1 MEQSTDQS
9 VNQAFEQAFQQF
21 LATSSPII
29 PVVDFVLN
37 IFLSVILAA
46 LVGWVYTRY
55 GTSLSNRRK
64 FSKNF
69 VIMAMTTTLV
79 ITIVKSS
86 LALSLGLVGALSI
99 VRFRAAIKE
108 PEELGFLFLAIAIG
122 LGLGA
127 NQRSITVIAITI
139 ILIVIILTRI
149 SAPDAGDEQ
158 DLNLVIKSQKSS
170 TLNIDDLVVSLRKYC
185 DRIDLMR
192 LDDSEGIVEAVFK
205 VDISDVS
212 QIVSLR
218 NDLAMLSEDIHITF
232 LDNKGLI

>member
-21 LATSSPII
+21 LATSSPSI

-69 VIMAMTTTLV
+69 VIMAMATTLV

-127 NQRSITVIAITI
+127 NQRSITVIAIAI
-139 ILIVIILTRI
+139 ILIVIILMRI

-158 DLNLVIKSQKSS
+158 DLNLVIKSQNSS

-232 LDNKGLI
+232 LDNKGLM

>member
-1 MEQSTDQS
+1 MNKNYLNFFLNEQIQINLIT
-9 VNQAFEQAFQQF
+9 FIEGLM
-21 LATSSPII
+21 LAGILSFII
-29 PVVDFVLN
+29 QITYLKF
-37 IFLSVILAA
+37 S
-46 LVGWVYTRY
+46 
-55 GTSLSNRRK
+55 TSLSNK
-64 FSKNF
+64 FDFSKNF
-69 VIMAMTTTLV
+69 IILGITTTLV

-122 LGLGA
+122 LGFGA
-127 NQRSITVIAITI
+127 NQRSITIIAIAI
-139 ILIVIILTRI
+139 ILLVIILTRI

-158 DLNLVIKSQKSS
+158 DLNLVIKSQNSS
-170 TLNIDDLVVSLRKYC
+170 DLNIDDLVVSLRKYC

-192 LDDSEGIVEAVFK
+192 LDESEGILEAVFK
-205 VDISDVS
+205 IDISDFS

>member
-1 MEQSTDQS
+1 MAQLADQS
-9 VNQAFEQAFQQF
+9 ANQAFEQAFQQF
-21 LATSSPII
+21 LATSSPTISAL
-29 PVVDFVLN
+29 DFILN

-46 LVGWVYTRY
+46 LVGWVYTKY

-69 VIMAMTTTLV
+69 IIIAMTTTLV

-127 NQRSITVIAITI
+127 DQRLITI
-139 ILIVIILTRI
+139 IAIAVILLVIVLTTI
-149 SAPDAGDEQ
+149 STRDAGDEQ
-158 DLNLVIKSQKSS
+158 DLNLVIKSEDSS
-170 TLNIDDLVVSLRKYC
+170 NLNIDDLVLSLRKYC
-185 DRIDLMR
+185 NRIDLMR
-192 LDDSEGIVEAVFK
+192 LDDSEGIFEAVFN
-205 VDISDVS
+205 VDISDFS
-212 QIVSLR
+212 QVVSLR
-218 NDLAMLSEDIHITF
+218 RDLATVSKDIHITF
-232 LDNKGLI
+232 LDNKGFV

>member
-158 DLNLVIKSQKSS
+158 DLNLVIKSQNSS

-232 LDNKGLI
+232 LDNKGLM

>member
-158 DLNLVIKSQKSS
+158 DLNLVIKSQNSS

-192 LDDSEGIVEAVFK
+192 LDDSEGIIEAVFK

-218 NDLAMLSEDIHITF
+218 NDLAMLNKDIHITF

>member
-9 VNQAFEQAFQQF
+9 VSQAFEQAFQQF
-21 LATSSPII
+21 LATSSPTI
-29 PVVDFVLN
+29 PVVDFVLD
-37 IFLSVILAA
+37 ILLSVILAA

-69 VIMAMTTTLV
+69 VIIAMTTTLV

-108 PEELGFLFLAIAIG
+108 PEELGFLFLAISIG

-127 NQRSITVIAITI
+127 NQRSITIIAIAI
-139 ILIVIILTRI
+139 ILVVIILTRI

-158 DLNLVIKSQKSS
+158 DLNLVIKSQNSS
-170 TLNIDDLVVSLRKYC
+170 DLNIDDLVVSLRKYC

-192 LDDSEGIVEAVFK
+192 LDESEGILEAVFK
-205 VDISDVS
+205 VDISDFS

-218 NDLAMLSEDIHITF
+218 NDLAMLSQDIHITF
-232 LDNKGLI
+232 LDNKGLV

>member
-21 LATSSPII
+21 LATSSPSI

-232 LDNKGLI
+232 LDNKGLM

>member
-158 DLNLVIKSQKSS
+158 DLNLVIKSQNSS

-192 LDDSEGIVEAVFK
+192 LDDSEGIIEAVFK

-218 NDLAMLSEDIHITF
+218 NDLAMLDKDIHITF

>member
-21 LATSSPII
+21 LATSSPSI

-69 VIMAMTTTLV
+69 VIMAMATTLV

-139 ILIVIILTRI
+139 ILIVIILMRI

-158 DLNLVIKSQKSS
+158 DFNLVIKSQNSS

-232 LDNKGLI
+232 LDNKGLM

>member
-21 LATSSPII
+21 LATSSPSI

-69 VIMAMTTTLV
+69 VIMAMATTLV

-127 NQRSITVIAITI
+127 NQRSITVIAIAI
-139 ILIVIILTRI
+139 ILIVIILMRI
-149 SAPDAGDEQ
+149 SAPGAGDEQ
-158 DLNLVIKSQKSS
+158 DLNLVIKSQNSS

-232 LDNKGLI
+232 LDNKGLM